1 MSPLSLT
8 TYIAELDDR
17 LRYDR
22 GSDTLQKIDV
32 EALNLVRKALQNKDQ
47 FFVIL
52 VGDRH
57 YFVFYHDED

>member
-1 MSPLSLT
+1 MSPFLLT
-8 TYIAELDDR
+8 TYIAELDNE

-32 EALNLVRKALQNKDQ
+32 EALDLVRKALQNKDQ

-57 YFVFYHDED
+57 CFVFYHG

>member
-1 MSPLSLT
+1 MSLFSLT
-8 TYIAELDDR
+8 TYIAELDNW

-22 GSDTLQKIDV
+22 GSNTLQKIDV
-32 EALNLVRKALQNKDQ
+32 EALDLVRKALQNKDQ

-57 YFVFYHDED
+57 CFVFYHE